1 MPLER
6 YEAGQ
11 PVIDEETLDHVRF
24 GMLDSRV
31 IPCRIPIELLHALT
45 DTDDLTFDP
54 LAVFLNYRTEIEDV
68 AINKYEREGAPN
80 GILELDD
87 TDFV

>member
-11 PVIDEETLDHVRF
+11 PVIDEETLDHGRF

-45 DTDDLTFDP
+45 DVNDLSFDP
-54 LAVFLNYRTEIEDV
+54 LVVFLNYRTEIEDV
-68 AINKYEREGAPN
+68 AINKYEREGVPN